1 MGKWVEGLGCG
12 GGGDG
17 GGGGGGDPA
26 DGCMLSCRHRVVERR
41 GWGCVRR
48 SSVRPLPGAHR
59 PTPLQPLMAPTLL
72 SSTPAATEAEVKN
85 RGSLVTSHVKA
96 SCVLRGDTRWKQ
108 TICARLYDPD
118 VCVFPL
124 VISPFWSDTVTDLR
138 CLQLSFALKLT

>member
-1 MGKWVEGLGCG
+1 MAAAV
-12 GGGDG
+12 
-17 GGGGGGDPA
+17 A
-26 DGCMLSCRHRVVERR
+26 TARVVVVVVGIQQMAACCLAGTEWWS
-41 GWGCVRR
+41 GEAEAVSDVPPSGHCQE
-48 SSVRPLPGAHR
+48 
-59 PTPLQPLMAPTLL
+59 PTDPPLQPLMAPTLL